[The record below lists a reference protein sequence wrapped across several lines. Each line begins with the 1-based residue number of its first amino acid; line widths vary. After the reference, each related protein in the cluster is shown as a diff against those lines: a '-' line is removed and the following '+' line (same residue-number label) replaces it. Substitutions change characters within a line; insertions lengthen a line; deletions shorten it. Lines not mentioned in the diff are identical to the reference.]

1 MKVGFIG
8 LGRMGA
14 GMAANLLKAG
24 HQVTVYN
31 RTPDKSAPLIAQGA
45 KAAARIS
52 DACRG
57 EAVFTM
63 LSNDEA
69 VESVAFGKDGIE
81 QSLAAGAIHISS
93 STISVALSERLA
105 EAHAR
110 AGQRFVAAPVF
121 GRPDAAAAGKLYVVV
136 AGEPAAVK
144 AATPLFEAVGQ
155 QTFVLSETPKAANLA
170 KLSGNFLIASMI
182 ESLGEALAL
191 VHKGGIN
198 RRQYLDM
205 LTSTLFNAPVYKTYG
220 GLIAGGVFEPA
231 GFAAPLG
238 QKDIR
243 LTLSAAEALRVPMPL
258 ASLLRDRFLTLL
270 AHGGDNLDWSA
281 IGGLAAKDAGG

>member
-105 EAHAR
+105 AH
-110 AGQRFVAAPVF
+110 
-121 GRPDAAAAGKLYVVV
+121 RP
-136 AGEPAAVK
+136 P
-144 AATPLFEAVGQ
+144 
-155 QTFVLSETPKAANLA
+155 
-170 KLSGNFLIASMI
+170 
-182 ESLGEALAL
+182 
-191 VHKGGIN
+191 
-198 RRQYLDM
+198 
-205 LTSTLFNAPVYKTYG
+205 
-220 GLIAGGVFEPA
+220 
-231 GFAAPLG
+231 
-238 QKDIR
+238 
-243 LTLSAAEALRVPMPL
+243 
-258 ASLLRDRFLTLL
+258 
-270 AHGGDNLDWSA
+270 
-281 IGGLAAKDAGG
+281 